1 MQNLEG
7 ICNWPCFKLLC
18 CFKDLQLSIHPF
30 SLLVL
35 YSWLHDTAQTRENTQ
50 TQTSKVSVKTSE
62 TSNRAGASV
71 SFARIAFQA
80 LSVLP
85 LVNEFSFQHQQ
96 QLEAVPPPLTH
107 TNSPWS
113 QRLVR
118 LSLKAAKRT

>member
-1 MQNLEG
+1 M
-7 ICNWPCFKLLC
+7 
-18 CFKDLQLSIHPF
+18 
-30 SLLVL
+30 
-35 YSWLHDTAQTRENTQ
+35 AQHRQRENTQ
-50 TQTSKVSVKTSE
+50 TQTSKGSVKTSE

-96 QLEAVPPPLTH
+96 QLEALPPLLTH
-107 TNSPWS
+107 TNSLWS